1 LADRL
6 HPSVMLSAKALSSSV
21 RHRLFQAGFATITAT
36 GADRWLA
43 PAARGRGVILTFHH
57 VSPGEPPPGAYAPNR
72 LLAIT
77 PAFLDR
83 TLTAL
88 RARGFA
94 IIPLSDLPR
103 RLARDGDGAGEPF
116 AVLTFDDGYRDNLE
130 HAAPILRR
138 HGAPWTLYVTHDYA
152 TGTGRLWWIELERAI
167 RVLDR
172 VRLPEIGLDLAAGD
186 DAQKSAAFAA
196 IYRLL
201 RAGPEEGLRAATL
214 GLCEEAGIDAG
225 TIAGELCLSPG
236 ELRDLA
242 RDEAV
247 TLAAHTLSHPM
258 LAKHDAATARREIVE
273 GRARLG
279 ALLGRVP
286 EHFSYPVGDAGSA
299 GAREFA
305 LAREAGYRTAVTT
318 RPGHL
323 FPEHAAHLHALPRVS
338 VNGCFQTDAALR
350 ALLSGVPF
358 LAWNR
363 FRRLNVG

>member
-1 LADRL
+1 
-6 HPSVMLSAKALSSSV
+6 MLSAQA
-21 RHRLFQAGFATITAT
+21 RHRLFHAGFATIAAT

-57 VSPGEPPPGAYAPNR
+57 VRPDEAPPGAFAPNR

-77 PAFLDR
+77 PSFLDR

-103 RLARDGDGAGEPF
+103 RLAETGDPF

-130 HAAPILRR
+130 HAAPTLRR

-167 RVLDR
+167 RILDR
-172 VRLPEIGLDLAAGD
+172 VRLPEVGLDLPAGN
-186 DAQKSAAFAA
+186 DAQKSAAFAEA
-196 IYRLL
+196 YRAL
-201 RAGPEEGLRAATL
+201 RAGPEEILRAATL
-214 GLCEEAGIDAG
+214 RLCGEAGIDAG
-225 TIAGELCLSPG
+225 RIAGELCLSAG
-236 ELRDLA
+236 ELRELA

-258 LAKHDAATARREIVE
+258 LAKHDDDAVRREIVD
-273 GRARLG
+273 GKARLG
-279 ALLGRVP
+279 ELLGRVP
-286 EHFSYPVGDAGSA
+286 EHLSYPVGDPGSA
-299 GAREFA
+299 GMREFA

-323 FPEHAAHLHALPRVS
+323 FAGHAAHLHALPRVS

-363 FRRLNVG
+363 GRRLNVG